1 MESASGSG
9 RATSSGSE
17 SDGRS
22 SGARPS
28 SSGGNSAIVA
38 TAFGG
43 PEGLAVVPVDVGEPG
58 PGEVTVRVRAAGVNP
73 VDYKFYSGVY
83 GRDPSLLPMRLGR
96 EAAGVVTA
104 VGEGS
109 AVRVG
114 DEVIVFGAGANGL
127 YATGVTVPAGAV
139 VPKPGELNWETAAGL
154 LLAGATALHTL
165 VATGVGAG
173 DTVLIHGA
181 AGSVGQLAVQL
192 AVRRGARVIG
202 TAAPARHEQLRAWG
216 AEPVAYGPG
225 LADRVRALGTVT
237 AAIDTVGT
245 DEAIDV
251 SLELVADQDRIATI
265 AGQGRAAGTGIKRL
279 GGGPGSDPGTEI
291 RAHAWEELVPLAAK
305 GELELV
311 VARTFPLTEAAD
323 AHRFVLEGHA
333 GGKAILLP

>member
-1 MESASGSG
+1 M
-9 RATSSGSE
+9 
-17 SDGRS
+17 
-22 SGARPS
+22 
-28 SSGGNSAIVA
+28 
-38 TAFGG
+38 
-43 PEGLAVVPVDVGEPG
+43 PVEVREPG
-58 PGEVTVRVRAAGVNP
+58 PGEVTVQVRAAGVNP

-83 GRDPSLLPMRLGR
+83 GKNTALLPMRLGR

-104 VGEGS
+104 VGGAS
-109 AVRVG
+109 ALRVG
-114 DEVIVFGAGANGL
+114 DEVIVYGGGANGL
-127 YATGVTVPAGAV
+127 YATDVTVPAGAV
-139 VPKPGELNWETAAGL
+139 VPKPGELSWEIAAGL

-173 DTVLIHGA
+173 DTVLVHGA

-225 LADRVRALGTVT
+225 LADRVRALGAVT

-251 SLELVADQDRIATI
+251 SLELVADQARIATV
-265 AGQGRAAGTGIKRL
+265 AGQGRAAGTGIKKL
-279 GGGPGSDPGTEI
+279 GGAPGSDPGTEI

-311 VARTFPLTEAAD
+311 IARTFPLTEAAE
-323 AHRFVLEGHA
+323 AHRFVAEGHA
-333 GGKAILLP
+333 GGKVILLP